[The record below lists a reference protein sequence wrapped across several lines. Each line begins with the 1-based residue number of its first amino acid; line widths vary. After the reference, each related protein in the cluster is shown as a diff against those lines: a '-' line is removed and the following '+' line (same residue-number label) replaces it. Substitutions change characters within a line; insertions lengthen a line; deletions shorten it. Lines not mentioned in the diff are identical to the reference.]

1 MTPEQNYRLLEE
13 IEANRRFILMAY
25 LQNPELLE
33 RAEERI
39 RQIFDV
45 PDHGEQPPHIPG
57 RIVPMEKLP

>member
-39 RQIFDV
+39 RQIFDM
-45 PDHGEQPPHIPG
+45 PDHGEQPPRIPG
-57 RIVPMEKLP
+57 RIAPMEKSP